1 MKQRSRIRTRAKLK
15 KKKKTEDVKE
25 RDDDEGGGRG
35 GPFDVINNGNG
46 AMIALVEEMDG
57 SDIR

>member
-1 MKQRSRIRTRAKLK
+1 MEK
-15 KKKKTEDVKE
+15 KETEDVKE
-25 RDDDEGGGRG
+25 RDDDDDDDDEVV
-35 GPFDVINNGNG
+35 GPIDVINNGNG